1 MRADAAIG
9 LLGGSFD
16 PVHRAHIELAR
27 AALSTLGLD
36 AVWLVPAGTPWQR
49 PALAASPE
57 HRRAMVALAIADE
70 QGLDVCDVEL
80 ARTGSS
86 YTVDTLVELR
96 ARHPQARFTLLL
108 GADQLANFTTW
119 KDWARITDLAD
130 LAVAPRPGQPWQVPV
145 EVAEALRKRASA
157 VRTIEMPPR
166 DISATGI
173 RARRAQ
179 GLRVDDLV
187 PPRVARYI
195 EQHHLYSNH

>member
-27 AALSTLGLD
+27 AALRTLSLD
-36 AVWLVPAGTPWQR
+36 AVWLIPAGAPWQR
-49 PALAASPE
+49 AALAASPE

-80 ARTGSS
+80 ARTGPS
-86 YTVDTLVELR
+86 YTVDTMLELR
-96 ARHPQARFTLLL
+96 ARHPQARFTLVL
-108 GADQLANFTTW
+108 GADQLANFTSW

-130 LAVAPRPGQPWQVPV
+130 LAVAPRPGQAWQVPAD
-145 EVAEALRKRASA
+145 VAEALGKRASA
-157 VRTIEMPPR
+157 VRRVEMAPR
-166 DISATGI
+166 DISATRI
-173 RARRAQ
+173 RARCAQ
-179 GLRVDDLV
+179 GLSVDGLV